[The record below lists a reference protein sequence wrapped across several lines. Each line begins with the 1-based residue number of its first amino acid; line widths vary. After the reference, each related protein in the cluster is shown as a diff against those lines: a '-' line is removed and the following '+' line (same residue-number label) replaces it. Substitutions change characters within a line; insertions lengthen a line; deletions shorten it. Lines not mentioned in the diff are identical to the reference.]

1 MRAIWKPFVL
11 LAVTA
16 AVLAVDRPAAAG
28 EVDVVGVNVVKSQAG
43 VYRFEV
49 TLSHADEGWSHYADR
64 WQVVDDQGRA
74 LGTRVLLHPHVNEQ
88 PFTRGKRITLPDGAA
103 PATVTVRAHDKV
115 HGWGGRE
122 LVVELPE

>member
-1 MRAIWKPFVL
+1 VL